1 MLASRG
7 DRPWRFSALYAA
19 AYENKIKCPVS
30 YNQQFEIEQTMSS
43 LSFEADS
50 KFIGGLVRAGTRI
63 ARQAPRVARP
73 ASGIKPIVN
82 GAIKSG
88 VQSAASEAG
97 SQLVQKAFE
106 KKEQQQQQQ
115 QQ

>member
-1 MLASRG
+1 
-7 DRPWRFSALYAA
+7 
-19 AYENKIKCPVS
+19 
-30 YNQQFEIEQTMSS
+30 MSS

-50 KFIGGLVRAGTRI
+50 KFIGGLVRAGTRV
-63 ARQAPRVARP
+63 ARQAPRARLAKP
-73 ASGIKPIVN
+73 ANGIKPVVK

-115 QQ
+115 